1 MLTNVT
7 VKILVSPME
16 DDNNVLLLGMVFSD
30 QLIPPSRGQNF
41 RDQVRC
47 VELQNLGFKVLM
59 LMNQFLCLL
68 AFSNR
73 LEFTFSKAL
82 ATSESKR
89 S

>member
-1 MLTNVT
+1 MLTKVT

-47 VELQNLGFKVLM
+47 VELQNLGLKVLTVDDKHEDDYFFPGKQCNGNFNNDRGM
-59 LMNQFLCLL
+59 LKQI
-68 AFSNR
+68 
-73 LEFTFSKAL
+73 
-82 ATSESKR
+82 
-89 S
+89 